1 MFSLRVNRIAAVEL
15 ADSKSFYNKRQKG
28 LGDTFENVVLAKLE
42 SILNNPFTYPTV
54 KNKIRKVVFKRFP
67 FVVLYEIEND
77 VIIILHV
84 FHTSRNPKYWRE
96 IE

>member
-1 MFSLRVNRIAAVEL
+1 MFSFRVNRTAAFEL
-15 ADSKSFYNKRQKG
+15 ANSKSFYNKRQKG
-28 LGDTFENVVLAKLE
+28 LGDAFEKVVLSQLE
-42 SILNNPFTYPTV
+42 DILNNPFTNPTV
-54 KNKIRKVVFKRFP
+54 KNKIRKVVLKRFP

-84 FHTSRNPKYWRE
+84 FHTSRNPIYWRE